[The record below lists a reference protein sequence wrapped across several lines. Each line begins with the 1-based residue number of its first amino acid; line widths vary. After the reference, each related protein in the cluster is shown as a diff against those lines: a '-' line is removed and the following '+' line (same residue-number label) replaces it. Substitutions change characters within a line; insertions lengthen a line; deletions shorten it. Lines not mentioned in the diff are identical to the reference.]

1 MPNIYYLSRTRVNTH
16 LLDVGLGGMY
26 QHKDQTELA
35 HLKPFEN
42 NSRDRKIDAQNSPL
56 RKFPKYHWPKAGIFQ
71 VSLKPL
77 LLVLLLQLSPAAVT
91 SVWDHSKLGCFNTS
105 VSVMLS
111 PAGSWHID
119 FFYQRWSSSLPSRLT
134 SVPASSSHVDS
145 PVEAHLRQPTVT
157 HYSPRLVGRG
167 DESLSSVI
175 FYQSLWSLVWS
186 LPRSATQT
194 GLCSHGNWCLVTQS
208 PFFLWASCCRILMLS
223 DKINGQGK
231 NRHLV
236 MENIFLHPPYW
247 PFQNPTILQ
256 GFPLYLP
263 EGQH

>member
-1 MPNIYYLSRTRVNTH
+1 MPKTLLSESFPNITDLKLESFRSLWSHCCLFCSCSFLQLLSH
-16 LLDVGLGGMY
+16 LSEI
-26 QHKDQTELA
+26 T
-35 HLKPFEN
+35 
-42 NSRDRKIDAQNSPL
+42 
-56 RKFPKYHWPKAGIFQ
+56 
-71 VSLKPL
+71 VSL
-77 LLVLLLQLSPAAVT
+77 AA
-91 SVWDHSKLGCFNTS
+91 LIPRYL
-105 VSVMLS
+105 LS

-256 GFPLYLP
+256 SFPLYLP